1 MGVGQ
6 VVGEAQACQEEEQ
19 TCLGGHWVPPQL
31 MMGVEEVQEVG
42 ELTGWVEG
50 EHLQTA
56 GEACRPVTEGSGQPA
71 DVRQLYRVAPPCC
84 LS

>member
-1 MGVGQ
+1 MVGQ
-6 VVGEAQACQEEEQ
+6 VVGEEQACQEEGQ
-19 TCLGGHWVPPQL
+19 TCLGEHWVPPPL
-31 MMGVEEVQEVG
+31 MMGVEGGQEVG
-42 ELTGWVEG
+42 ELTGWVGE

-71 DVRQLYRVAPPCC
+71 DVQQLCRAALPCC